1 MNLTKNICTKTNEC
15 VWNPMRVMEA
25 LWVIVLQMSTQ
36 KQCHEF
42 IVVAMSGRAAAASEL
57 AVSANE
63 CPSESHQLC
72 RAYRRAPC
80 GRRRPLLYVI
90 FPRAIFRNFPNNLQ
104 WCFALTLYLKTYKMK
119 IIRPERT
126 LAR

>member
-1 MNLTKNICTKTNEC
+1 MNLTRKIQRRIRRG
-15 VWNPMRVMEA
+15 WNPMRVMKA

-42 IVVAMSGRAAAASEL
+42 IVVATSGRMASASEL

-119 IIRPERT
+119 IARAERT
-126 LAR
+126 MCA

>member
-1 MNLTKNICTKTNEC
+1 MLNS
-15 VWNPMRVMEA
+15 MRVMET
-25 LWVIVLQMSTQ
+25 LRVIVLQMSTQ

-42 IVVAMSGRAAAASEL
+42 IVAATSGREAAAANEL

-80 GRRRPLLYVI
+80 GRRRPLLFVI
-90 FPRAIFRNFPNNLQ
+90 FARAIFRIFPNNLQ
-104 WCFALTLYLKTYKMK
+104 WCFALAPLFKNVQNENRLTGTHGPISYVKY
-119 IIRPERT
+119 IRVDCLTR
-126 LAR
+126 

>member
-1 MNLTKNICTKTNEC
+1 
-15 VWNPMRVMEA
+15 MEV

-42 IVVAMSGRAAAASEL
+42 IVVAMSGRVAAAAAAAGSGQ

-104 WCFALTLYLKTYKMK
+104 WRFALTLYLKTYKMK
-119 IIRPERT
+119 IAQPERT
-126 LAR
+126 PARLDA